1 MRLKL
6 YRERDRLSTI
16 FLKSSNK
23 IAVHVTL
30 QAIKTRD
37 RPLQSA
43 GKLLT
48 KDLDPG
54 IYFFLTR
61 RYNCFSKG

>member
-23 IAVHVTL
+23 IAVHITL
-30 QAIKTRD
+30 QVSKTCV
-37 RPLQSA
+37 STAA
-43 GKLLT
+43 GWKLPT
-48 KDLDPG
+48 KDLDPRHL
-54 IYFFLTR
+54 FLNSPG
-61 RYNCFSKG
+61 YNCFSKG